1 VGFTLA
7 KHRQIQ
13 RELEWRS
20 RCGHEIS
27 ELLAL
32 ASTPCGT
39 VWAFGPSRRPT
50 TPVTDF
56 CSTVRAPC
64 GSLSPSGYPGTRRR
78 FPGVSPQSSSR
89 TCRISGPG
97 PLMDM
102 DFVTSCPCCLISGA
116 VRQIAIS
123 FLASFRRSLAVPPLR
138 FTRASP
144 RSGCTGDFHH
154 QTVDMPSIQDAARRL
169 QRCPAGLQDRRR
181 AQARDER
188 VCPAPNGCSDR
199 GGPAIGRRMPSAPD
213 RWAVIGRLADRRPRR
228 VRAAARG
235 CPAVATGVA
244 PPRRRRTRPL
254 MPSGQGR
261 SAAGP
266 CTWPRPGR

>member
-1 VGFTLA
+1 
-7 KHRQIQ
+7 
-13 RELEWRS
+13 
-20 RCGHEIS
+20 
-27 ELLAL
+27 
-32 ASTPCGT
+32 
-39 VWAFGPSRRPT
+39 
-50 TPVTDF
+50 
-56 CSTVRAPC
+56 
-64 GSLSPSGYPGTRRR
+64 
-78 FPGVSPQSSSR
+78 
-89 TCRISGPG
+89 
-97 PLMDM
+97 M

-123 FLASFRRSLAVPPLR
+123 FHASFRRSLAVPPLR

-188 VCPAPNGCSDR
+188 VCPAPSGCSDR

-244 PPRRRRTRPL
+244 PPRRRRTR
-254 MPSGQGR
+254 R
-261 SAAGP
+261 
-266 CTWPRPGR
+266 